1 MYHDK
6 YTDLP
11 MLGLGGGG
19 GGGGWRSKPSSPSIS
34 H

>member
-19 GGGGWRSKPSSPSIS
+19 GGWRSKPSSPSIS

>member
-19 GGGGWRSKPSSPSIS
+19 WRSKPSSPSIS